1 MKKIRLG
8 VIGLGCRG
16 STLLG
21 TILATGDAQVTAVC
35 DLYEDRVSA
44 AIKKLTDKGE
54 PAPKGYADYR
64 QLLAGKEC
72 DAVYIAAS
80 WEDHARIACDAM
92 RAGKITALEVGGAC
106 DLSECWELVDT
117 WEQTHTPFMFMEN
130 CCWGKFELLSTC
142 LRGRGSS
149 GPSFT
154 ATARTATTCATKCWA
169 ATSTA
174 ITACAIICTAT
185 AKIIPRTSW
194 GRSPCFSG

>member
-35 DLYEDRVSA
+35 DVYEDRIA
-44 AIKKLTDKGE
+44 AAEKKLTDKGE
-54 PAPKGYADYR
+54 PAPKGYTDYR

-72 DAVYIAAS
+72 DVVYIAAS

-117 WEQTHTPFMFMEN
+117 WEQTRTPFMFMEN
-130 CCWGKFELLSTC
+130 CCWGKFELLSTSLARQGKLGTVVHC
-142 LRGRGSS
+142 HGAYGHDLRDEVLGG
-149 GPSFT
+149 
-154 ATARTATTCATKCWA
+154 
-169 ATSTA
+169 STA